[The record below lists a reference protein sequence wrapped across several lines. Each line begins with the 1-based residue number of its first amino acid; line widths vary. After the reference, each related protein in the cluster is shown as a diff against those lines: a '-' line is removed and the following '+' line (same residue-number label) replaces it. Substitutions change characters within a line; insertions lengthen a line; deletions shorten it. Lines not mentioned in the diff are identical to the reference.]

1 MMMSPKSAMLAALLA
16 AATVVAAPVAAQPA
30 PAPASEDATKM
41 ALATRIVALAFPEDQ
56 RIAMF
61 SGAMDNIY
69 AQMKPSVDQVG
80 DKEAAAIT
88 ERHINAMRTD
98 IMDDL
103 KANSGGL
110 FDALAKAYARA
121 FTLQQLQDIERFV
134 ATPSGAAYV
143 QRSAEILGDPAVAEW
158 NKAYFQ
164 RMMAMIET
172 RKLALID
179 ELTDHRV
186 KTTQP

>member
-1 MMMSPKSAMLAALLA
+1 MGPKSAMLAAMLA
-16 AATVVAAPVAAQPA
+16 ATTLVAAPVAAQPA
-30 PAPASEDATKM
+30 SASASEDSTKM

-61 SGAMDNIY
+61 GGAMDNLY
-69 AQMKPSVDQVG
+69 AQMKPPVDQAG

-88 ERHINAMRTD
+88 ERHISAMRND
-98 IMDDL
+98 IMADL

-110 FDALAKAYARA
+110 FDAVAKAYVRA
-121 FTLQQLQDIERFV
+121 FTLQELQDIERFV

-143 QRSAEILGDPAVAEW
+143 QRSAAILGDPAVAEW

-172 RKLALID
+172 RKLALFD
-179 ELTDHRV
+179 ELANHIVETS
-186 KTTQP
+186 QP